1 MPALLWLGS
10 VLSYLF
16 NLIVNNFLA
25 TKIILTTLF
34 IVVLPIILNNFVAE
48 LLQTAMNMVSQNLN
62 NYDGSNLL
70 LQFTGL
76 AGWFIQTL
84 KLDSAFSVIV
94 SAIALRFT
102 LNLIPFVRV

>member
-1 MPALLWLGS
+1 MSVFAWLGGLLNY
-10 VLSYLF
+10 VLNALA
-16 NLIVNNFLA
+16 NHFLA

-34 IVVLPIILNNFVAE
+34 ITVLPIILNNFVAK
-48 LLQTAMNMVSQNLN
+48 LLEVSIDIVSTHLGS
-62 NYDGSNLL
+62 YDTSNLF

-76 AGWFIQTL
+76 AGWLITTL
-84 KLDSAFSVIV
+84 KLDTAFSVIV